1 MRNLTSII
9 AIAMLLPILSPA
21 QKKYKVVV
29 LGSSSAYG
37 IGASVPDSSW
47 VGRTKAYYKSL
58 HQLDTV
64 INLAVPGSFSDSGV
78 KLLSQALSYDP
89 DLVLV
94 SFPSNDIVADLGIP
108 HYMRNLRKMYNTVT
122 AAGKKCYISTTQ
134 PRDDQYNEYTL
145 KVARDSIVK
154 EFPSN
159 YMQFYDPLVAPGS
172 YAINPL
178 YSVEGTH
185 PNDAGHRLLFQ
196 AVLAAQVI
204 PSTPLPLVLTD
215 FSGNRTDQ
223 GVMLSWSASNTDS
236 DLNFFIERSTDGT
249 TYGSI
254 YQVKATSDGVLR
266 RYSFTDQN
274 PPASRTSYRI
284 RAVMDGNNITYSNVL
299 NFDVPVTSLTIE
311 KVYISGLD
319 ITTAIGIPKDETFR
333 LAIFNTGGIPIQRQ
347 SYTGRAPVVTL
358 HIPMIALPA
367 GIYYLE
373 IATSDGQRAI
383 KAFTVL

>member
-1 MRNLTSII
+1 MRILTSII
-9 AIAMLLPILSPA
+9 AIAMLLPMVSPA

-47 VGRTKAYYKSL
+47 VGRTKAYYKSR
-58 HQLDTV
+58 HQLDTI
-64 INLAVPGSFSDSGV
+64 INLAVPGSFTDSGV
-78 KLLSQALSYDP
+78 KLLPKALGYDP

-134 PRDDQYNEYTL
+134 PRNDPYNEYTL

-178 YSVEGTH
+178 YSTEGTH

-204 PSTPLPLVLTD
+204 PSTPLPLVFTG
-215 FSGNRTDQ
+215 FSGSRTDQ
-223 GVMLSWSASNTDS
+223 GVMLSWSASNNS
-236 DLNFFIERSTDGT
+236 DLNFFVERSTDGT

-254 YQVKATSDGVLR
+254 YQVKAASDGVLR
-266 RYSFTDQN
+266 QYSFTDQN
-274 PPASRTSYRI
+274 PPASRTFYRI
-284 RAVMDGNNITYSNVL
+284 RAVTDGNNITYSNVL

-311 KVYISGLD
+311 KVYITGLD
-319 ITTAIGIPKDETFR
+319 ITTTIGIPKDETFR
-333 LAIFNTGGIPIQRQ
+333 LAIFNIGGTPIQLQ
-347 SYTGRAPVVTL
+347 SYTGRAPAVTL
-358 HIPMIALPA
+358 RIPMIALPA

-373 IATSDGQRAI
+373 VATSDGQRAI